1 MTQTVLD
8 YDQLQLT
15 GLPSMRKPAITGEQ
29 SLMNM
34 KELSCRRL
42 MNLRRSACLPAASSG
57 SPALAP
63 SDRVSPPLERWL

>member
-15 GLPSMRKPAITGEQ
+15 GLPSVKKPAITGEQ

-42 MNLRRSACLPAASSG
+42 MNLRRSACLLAASSDLPMPG
-57 SPALAP
+57 R